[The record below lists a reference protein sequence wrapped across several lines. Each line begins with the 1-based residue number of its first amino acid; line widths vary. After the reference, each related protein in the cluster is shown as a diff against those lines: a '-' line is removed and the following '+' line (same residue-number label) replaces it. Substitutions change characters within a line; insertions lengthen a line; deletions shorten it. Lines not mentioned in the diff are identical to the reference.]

1 MVGARFTSEKAVFG
15 GFMVD
20 HTQFYDVISYND
32 CLLFPVVAFR

>member
-1 MVGARFTSEKAVFG
+1 MVGARFTSANALFV

-32 CLLFPVVAFR
+32 CLLFPVVVFR